1 MKSDFVRKRIKSES
15 AELDLDSRS
24 NISVSVAKLVTQ
36 FELYS
41 NGTVGLKIG
50 RRLVV
55 KATNK

>member
-1 MKSDFVRKRIKSES
+1 MKRIKSES